1 MDRFEPIVVWKKLYD
16 LRGTLVR
23 GQITCVRKTIL
34 GSPFLRLRLLST
46 HRGRVSITQETLPRC
61 VERSRRRKN
70 GQIWTNSPIKIVI
83 SLNCHISS
91 HICHNTWDFFG
102 LQCNSH
108 SITINLF
115 FVSKWI
121 QTCCVNMLN
130 VLWRWATNQSS
141 TTTSAHT
148 SSWFFKKV
156 SWGIPEII
164 S

>member
-1 MDRFEPIVVWKKLYD
+1 MW
-16 LRGTLVR
+16 VR
-23 GQITCVRKTIL
+23 CTNIPRRSNHVCWEDGVI
-34 GSPFLRLRLLST
+34 
-46 HRGRVSITQETLPRC
+46 ETLHDASRGDNREVLNAIKQPKNLAVRC
-61 VERSRRRKN
+61 KN

-91 HICHNTWDFFG
+91 HICHTTWDFFG

-121 QTCCVNMLN
+121 QMCCVNMLN